1 MATERLDLKSAR
13 YDRLARSVLIDG
25 RGMVLE
31 VALEALEALAKK
43 PLSPQDAILRAVAE
57 AKRLTMLIKRL
68 PPDDGKIFVSATMLM
83 NDGLYG
89 EEKGN

>member
-1 MATERLDLKSAR
+1 MATERLDLRSAR

-25 RGMVLE
+25 RDVLVE
-31 VALEALEALAKK
+31 VSLEALEALARKA
-43 PLSPQDAILRAVAE
+43 LSPQDAVIRAVAE
-57 AKRLTMLIKRL
+57 AKRLTALLKRL
-68 PPDDGKIFVSATMLM
+68 PPDDGKVTITASILM